1 MSVLSPRCCFPSL
14 TPKFIHV
21 HKGHRTCPATSC
33 ARGAVVCTSGYC
45 PSPLVAIKIVSTTE
59 APVELSRKFLPR
71 EISSLNAT
79 YKHLNVVG
87 RDIRTA
93 CSHPAHPGG
102 QPAPR
107 LLLTPGPPHSPP
119 GTLCSGPN
127 PILRPQASALHSPS
141 LG

>member
-1 MSVLSPRCCFPSL
+1 M
-14 TPKFIHV
+14 
-21 HKGHRTCPATSC
+21 
-33 ARGAVVCTSGYC
+33 VCTSGYC
-45 PSPLVAIKIVSTTE
+45 PPPQVAIKMVSTAK
-59 APVELSRKFLPR
+59 APVELSHKFLPR

-87 RDIRTA
+87 RDVRTA
-93 CSHPAHPGG
+93 CPH
-102 QPAPR
+102 PAPR